1 MKLIN
6 VEVITPSKSA
16 YNNEVVSVTVPGSKG
31 NFQVLYNHAPILS
44 SLEIGKIKIM
54 EQGEKE
60 RIFATGGGMIE
71 VLDNRV
77 LILVESFES
86 ADEIDV
92 ERAERA
98 LKRAKE
104 RLAHKNDPN
113 IDVARAEAALKR
125 AMNRLKI
132 AGRVHV
138 N

>member
-16 YNNEVVSVTVPGSKG
+16 YNAEVVSVTVPGSKG
-31 NFQVLYNHAPILS
+31 NFQVLFNHAPILS
-44 SLEIGKIKIM
+44 SLEIGKIKIV
-54 EQGEKE
+54 EQNNDEK
-60 RIFATGGGMIE
+60 IFATGGGMIE
-71 VLDNRV
+71 VLNNRV

-98 LKRAKE
+98 LERAKE

-125 AMNRLKI
+125 ALNRLKI
-132 AGRVHV
+132 AGHLHV

>member
-16 YNNEVVSVTVPGSKG
+16 YSAGVVSVTVPGTKG

-44 SLEIGKIKIM
+44 SLEIGKIKIV
-54 EQGEKE
+54 EQDETEK
-60 RIFATGGGMIE
+60 IFATGGGMIE
-71 VLDNRV
+71 VLDNHV

-92 ERAERA
+92 ERAEKA
-98 LKRAKE
+98 LERAKE
-104 RLAHKNDPN
+104 RLAHRNDPN

-125 AMNRLKI
+125 AINRLKI
-132 AGRVHV
+132 AGRVPVH
-138 N
+138 